1 MKEFIKQILKEYYN
15 QNLGETIFE
24 FIQQFSDTEFKT
36 FIDYA
41 HMGFDEP
48 GYLLKIKYHV
58 SKVNAWKKDFPSDY
72 DYHATAY
79 IVIDYA
85 EICDGIPESV
95 GNCKQIYYL
104 DDIPEYVF
112 DNESEFGEQIKES
125 VRKFF
130 NTDLDFDFTF
140 PKK

>member
-15 QNLGETIFE
+15 QDLGETIFE
-24 FIQQFSDTEFKT
+24 FIKQFSDMEFKT
-36 FIDYA
+36 YIRYPY
-41 HMGFDEP
+41 MTPDEP
-48 GYLLKIKYHV
+48 GYLISIKYHV
-58 SKVNAWKKDFPSDY
+58 SKVNAWKKDFPSD

-85 EICDGIPESV
+85 EICDGLPELI
-95 GNCKQIYYL
+95 GNCEHLYYL

-112 DNESEFGEQIKES
+112 ETEFGVEIKES
-125 VRKFF
+125 VRNFF
-130 NTDLDFDFTF
+130 DTDLDFDFTF